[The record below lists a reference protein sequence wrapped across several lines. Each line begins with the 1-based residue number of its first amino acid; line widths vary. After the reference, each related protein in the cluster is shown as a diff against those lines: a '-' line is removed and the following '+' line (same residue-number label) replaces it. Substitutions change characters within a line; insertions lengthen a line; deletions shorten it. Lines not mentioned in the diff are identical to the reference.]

1 MSLEIY
7 VASLQSVCQTCLD
20 LPESAV
26 PETGLP
32 TGECILSWMTAL
44 KLLAWSNI
52 NPNS

>member
-7 VASLQSVCQTCLD
+7 VASLQSMCQTCLD

-32 TGECILSWMTAL
+32 ARECTLSWMTCL
-44 KLLAWSNI
+44 EKY
-52 NPNS
+52 